1 MLGTTFESTNTTAV
15 APVVA
20 QPTESTMTFVIGTPM
35 KEIEQEVI
43 LQTLKS
49 LDYNRTRTAK
59 QLGIGIRT
67 LQRKLKKYGK
77 PNYGFEK
84 DEPAVDTEIN

>member
-1 MLGTTFESTNTTAV
+1 MLGTTYETPSV
-15 APVVA
+15 APARVL
-20 QPTESTMTFVIGTPM
+20 PLEGTMTFTIGTPM

-77 PNYGFEK
+77 PNYGFE
-84 DEPAVDTEIN
+84 TEEVSTELN